1 MTPAAACLP
10 VALAALFP
18 FERYERAWRCGATCT
33 GVVARMRGRDPS
45 APTEAVRGDIDAL
58 EAEASLFV
66 GAAVLAETAR
76 VASAS
81 LARAT

>member
-1 MTPAAACLP
+1 
-10 VALAALFP
+10 
-18 FERYERAWRCGATCT
+18 
-33 GVVARMRGRDPS
+33 MRGRDPS

-81 LARAT
+81 LARAS